1 VGYGNQI
8 RIFDF
13 AAACLSC
20 TGERERERERHAGL
34 QEGRR
39 ESLFLRPLSKSVGTT
54 SELKQFGF
62 QINFHDLY

>member
-1 VGYGNQI
+1 
-8 RIFDF
+8 
-13 AAACLSC
+13 
-20 TGERERERERHAGL
+20 L

-62 QINFHDLY
+62 QTNFHDLY